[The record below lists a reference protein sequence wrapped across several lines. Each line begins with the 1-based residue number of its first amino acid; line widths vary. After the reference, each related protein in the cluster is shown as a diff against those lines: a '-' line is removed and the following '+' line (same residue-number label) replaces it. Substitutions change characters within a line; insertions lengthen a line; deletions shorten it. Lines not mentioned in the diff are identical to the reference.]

1 MKLLYFLDS
10 DKKYNRII
18 RRAVVVGILS
28 AVAVVLNSV
37 VDIAPIYTVPIIT
50 AILAAIDKCLRK

>member
-10 DKKYNRII
+10 EKKYNRVI

-28 AVAVVLNSV
+28 AVAVILTAL
-37 VDIAPIYTVPIIT
+37 VDVAPIYTIPVLT
-50 AILAAIDKCLRK
+50 AVLAGIDKYLRK